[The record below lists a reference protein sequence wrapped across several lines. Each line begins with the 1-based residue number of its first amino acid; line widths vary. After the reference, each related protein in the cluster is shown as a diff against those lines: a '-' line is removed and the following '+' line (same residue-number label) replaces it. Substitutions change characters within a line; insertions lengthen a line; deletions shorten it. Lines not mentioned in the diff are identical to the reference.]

1 MSERSCAWMSGP
13 KDASLSVPA
22 VKWWL
27 AISRDV
33 IAKDYRRMTS
43 RTRPSVICHRT
54 PTFVS
59 PLQKDS

>member
-1 MSERSCAWMSGP
+1 MSGP
-13 KDASLSVPA
+13 KEASLSVPA

-33 IAKDYRRMTS
+33 LAKDYRRMTS
-43 RTRPSVICHRT
+43 RARPSVICHRT